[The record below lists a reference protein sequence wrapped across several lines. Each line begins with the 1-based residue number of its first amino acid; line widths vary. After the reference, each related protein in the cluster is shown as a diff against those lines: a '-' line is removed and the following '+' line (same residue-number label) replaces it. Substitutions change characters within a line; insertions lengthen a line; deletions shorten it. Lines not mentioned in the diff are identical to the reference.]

1 MKLEEIATDVD
12 YRELGFLESTIMH
25 EAKRKGYRAV
35 LDKSKQYLE
44 QYPENDY
51 EYNLLCGLFNYFAV
65 RVYGF
70 EMYEPRRT
78 KKVINPYMLDMLLDG
93 EVQED
98 EVSEDGCLLEFLRC
112 NILKTKLDEV
122 F

>member
-78 KKVINPYMLDMLLDG
+78 KKVINQCCVRQLFMSSDCLRPAYLG
-93 EVQED
+93 
-98 EVSEDGCLLEFLRC
+98 GCRW
-112 NILKTKLDEV
+112 
-122 F
+122 